1 MSDDAQSWV
10 RPQRSWGKPQWGSLS
25 NAGHQ
30 QWMGRLLQAPLC
42 CLAGLKGARPECR
55 VELGLPGSTISSQV
69 SVLGH
74 HRRDVGAL
82 GVESTCWESGDMDWV
97 PGPLGFSQRGA
108 EIHPGQSQ
116 TRLSKQAAP
125 SVRVGLGAL
134 ARSTQTSV
142 RVVYQSVRAVPG

>member
-97 PGPLGFSQRGA
+97 PWAFRNA
-108 EIHPGQSQ
+108 EPKFTQASPKHGCPS
-116 TRLSKQAAP
+116 RLLRR
-125 SVRVGLGAL
+125 SVLASARLLGAPKP
-134 ARSTQTSV
+134 A
-142 RVVYQSVRAVPG
+142 